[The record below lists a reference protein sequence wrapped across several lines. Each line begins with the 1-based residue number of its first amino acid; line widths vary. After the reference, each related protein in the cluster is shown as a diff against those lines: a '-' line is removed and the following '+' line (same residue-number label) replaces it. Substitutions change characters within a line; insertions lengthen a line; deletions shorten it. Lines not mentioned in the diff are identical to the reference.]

1 MGLTRLTVLE
11 IYTNPADLEFQIAE
25 SGGKYAV
32 MVTRGP
38 GHRFKLLLTT
48 EAVFEKREIAIDSIR
63 AVLDA
68 ALSEGKQAFSEQT
81 GALNQEN
88 VNRIL
93 HELAEKSSCSTC
105 LF

>member
-11 IYTNPADLEFQIAE
+11 IYTNPADLEFKIAE
-25 SGGKYAV
+25 SEGKYGV

-38 GHRFKLLLTT
+38 GHKFKLLLTT
-48 EAVFEKREIAIDSIR
+48 EAVFEKHAVAVDSIR

-68 ALSEGKQAFSEQT
+68 ALREGKENFHKDP
-81 GALNQEN
+81 GVLNQQA
-88 VNRIL
+88 VDRIL
-93 HELAEKSSCSTC
+93 RELKEKSSCSTC

>member
-1 MGLTRLTVLE
+1 MGLSRLTVLE

-25 SGGKYAV
+25 SDGKYAV

-38 GHRFKLLLTT
+38 GHKFKLLLTT
-48 EAVFEKREIAIDSIR
+48 EAVFEKCEVAIDSIR

-68 ALSEGKQAFSEQT
+68 TLREGRQAFSEHP

-88 VNRIL
+88 VDRIL
-93 HELAEKSSCSTC
+93 RELAEKSFCSTC

>member
-1 MGLTRLTVLE
+1 MGLSRLTVLE
-11 IYTNPADLEFQIAE
+11 IYTNPANLEFQIAE
-25 SGGKYAV
+25 SEGKYAV

-38 GHRFKLLLTT
+38 GHKFKLLLTT
-48 EAVFEKREIAIDSIR
+48 EAVFEKREVAIDSIR

-68 ALSEGKQAFSEQT
+68 ALREGTQAFSEHA

-88 VNRIL
+88 VDRIL
-93 HELAEKSSCSTC
+93 RELAEKGSCSTC